1 MYPTIPAEMISGAVQ
16 LAVYFVT
23 VVGVFLSFILTSK
36 A

>member
-1 MYPTIPAEMISGAVQ
+1 MYPIIPTELMQDAVQ

-23 VVGVFLSFILTSK
+23 VIGALLGLMLSSR